1 LDTPAARSDA
11 PDGVEGAM
19 RATTWGAVLATVAAM
34 AALGWGAG
42 AGAQGVRPGA
52 PAPEIAGAPWINSEP
67 LTRAGLRGRVV
78 LVEFW
83 THG

>member
-1 LDTPAARSDA
+1 
-11 PDGVEGAM
+11 M
-19 RATTWGAVLATVAAM
+19 RAAAWAGGLSAVALV
-34 AALGWGAG
+34 AALGWGAL

-52 PAPEIAGAPWINSEP
+52 RAPDIDGGPWINSEP
-67 LTRAGLRGRVV
+67 LTMGGLAGSVV